1 MAADETY
8 RKFHSGRFGP
18 GTLDINFNT
27 EISGTKGVSGNEP
40 SSKPK
45 LGKDK
50 AGNTYK
56 DQATADE
63 FDSQNE
69 FMKD

>member
-1 MAADETY
+1 MDETY
-8 RKFHSGRFGP
+8 RKFHSGRYGP
-18 GTLDINFNT
+18 EVVDIDFET
-27 EISGTKGVSGNEP
+27 EIEGSKGVTSNKKKKEE
-40 SSKPK
+40 K

-56 DQATADE
+56 DQETADM

-69 FMKD
+69 FMK

>member
-1 MAADETY
+1 MADETY

-18 GTLDINFNT
+18 EGIDINFNT
-27 EISGTKGVSGNEP
+27 EISGTKGVTGNDQ
-40 SSKPK
+40 SPK
-45 LGKDK
+45 KKKVGKDK

-69 FMKD
+69 FMSS

>member
-1 MAADETY
+1 MAYLIT
-8 RKFHSGRFGP
+8 
-18 GTLDINFNT
+18 
-27 EISGTKGVSGNEP
+27 GNDQ
-40 SSKPK
+40 SPK
-45 LGKDK
+45 KKKVGKDK

-69 FMKD
+69 FMSS